1 MALLLMAERK
11 GKERD
16 WTAKEMRASE
26 RGFKKIEA
34 DTERERER
42 ESLSERNVAKK
53 KRVKGKLNVA
63 QGCL

>member
-34 DTERERER
+34 DTERERE
-42 ESLSERNVAKK
+42 SLSERNVAKK
-53 KRVKGKLNVA
+53 KRVKGKRNVA

>member
-34 DTERERER
+34 DTERERE
-42 ESLSERNVAKK
+42 SLSERNVAKK
-53 KRVKGKLNVA
+53 KRIKGKRNVA

>member
-26 RGFKKIEA
+26 RGYKKIEA
-34 DTERERER
+34 DTERER

-53 KRVKGKLNVA
+53 KRVKGKRNVA

>member
-34 DTERERER
+34 DTERE
-42 ESLSERNVAKK
+42 SLSERNVAKK
-53 KRVKGKLNVA
+53 KRVKGKRNVA

>member
-1 MALLLMAERK
+1 MAERK

-16 WTAKEMRASE
+16 QTAKEMRASE
-26 RGFKKIEA
+26 RGYKKIEA
-34 DTERERER
+34 DTERER

-53 KRVKGKLNVA
+53 KRVKGKRNVA